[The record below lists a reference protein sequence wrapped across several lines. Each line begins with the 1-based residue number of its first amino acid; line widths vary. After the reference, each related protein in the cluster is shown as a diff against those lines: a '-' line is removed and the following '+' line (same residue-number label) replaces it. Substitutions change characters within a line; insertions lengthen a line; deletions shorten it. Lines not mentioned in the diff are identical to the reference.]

1 MGDFMA
7 ASLRSPVLPLV
18 ALSALLVCA
27 QARTQAI
34 EPGKE
39 GELANFIPPE
49 AGARAC
55 FGRIYD
61 EAHLKAHPKQQVTEM
76 QFRIAYYIHEPDAF
90 YPKGQRN
97 YYFEVLARLRG
108 HKQAKPLSAMG
119 ECSPSDDGK
128 SIFCGVDCDGGGVMV
143 KRSVGGKIV
152 VDLEA
157 LGRLRMTSD
166 CGEDE
171 EGGVELL
178 SGADDKR
185 FLLSKQAS
193 SECPAYDN
201 W

>member
-1 MGDFMA
+1 MA
-7 ASLRSPVLPLV
+7 ASLRSPVLPLL

-27 QARTQAI
+27 EARAQAI

-55 FGRIYD
+55 FSRVYD
-61 EAHLKAHPKQQVTEM
+61 AAHLKAHPKQQVTEM
-76 QFRIAYYIHEPDAF
+76 QFRIAYYIHDPDEFA
-90 YPKGQRN
+90 PNGQRN
-97 YYFEVLARLRG
+97 FYFEVLARLRG
-108 HKQAKPLSAMG
+108 HKQPKPLSAMG
-119 ECSPSDDGK
+119 ECRPGDDGK

-143 KRSVGGKIV
+143 KRSGGKIL
-152 VDLEA
+152 VDLET

-166 CGEDE
+166 CDEDE
-171 EGGVELL
+171 DGGVELS
-178 SGADDKR
+178 SGVDDKR
-185 FLLSKQAS
+185 FLLSKLPA